1 MSTIKL
7 FKVKFH
13 IHVPLSMDRP
23 QMVKNSRKLFRT
35 NNSGKLIT
43 LKRMSHGSE
52 HHLKRLRH
60 QWSESLSSI
69 LLKWNYQRKDATKR
83 IL

>member
-1 MSTIKL
+1 MSSSKIP
-7 FKVKFH
+7 KVKFH
-13 IHVPLSMDRP
+13 LFLPMDRP
-23 QMVKNSRKLFRT
+23 QMVKKTLGNYFV
-35 NNSGKLIT
+35 NNSEKPIT
-43 LKRMSHGSE
+43 IKRMSHRSE

-60 QWSESLSSI
+60 QWRESLSSI